1 MGYGSFS
8 FFVYI
13 KSTSQYYIVCKRSK
27 ISFSIY
33 FGGFFS
39 SSSHASH
46 VFNGKP
52 RSLATSSGERLVFI
66 LASLIVIKI
75 CFSYKNGIRVKKYFA
90 PLTPDCF
97 VLCTLAIF
105 KNIHN
110 SLIFLRKMAAYS
122 CFWRVPRTEIL
133 LQASL
138 HRIFVLLTL
147 VSSYHISTLFSLLF
161 SEN

>member
-1 MGYGSFS
+1 MQMSILNTATTEQMGYGIFS

-46 VFNGKP
+46 VFNGKS

-75 CFSYKNGIRVKKYFA
+75 CFSYKKWYLKILYVGVVDLSNEKRIRSY
-90 PLTPDCF
+90 
-97 VLCTLAIF
+97 
-105 KNIHN
+105 
-110 SLIFLRKMAAYS
+110 
-122 CFWRVPRTEIL
+122 
-133 LQASL
+133 
-138 HRIFVLLTL
+138 L
-147 VSSYHISTLFSLLF
+147 V
-161 SEN
+161 

>member
-1 MGYGSFS
+1 MRLGSVFKMQMSILNTTTTEQMGYGSFS

-75 CFSYKNGIRVKKYFA
+75 CFSYKNGIRVKNPFASKIASTFWPFDLGIIKILYVGVVDLSNEKRIRSYLVWWKY
-90 PLTPDCF
+90 
-97 VLCTLAIF
+97 
-105 KNIHN
+105 
-110 SLIFLRKMAAYS
+110 
-122 CFWRVPRTEIL
+122 W
-133 LQASL
+133 
-138 HRIFVLLTL
+138 
-147 VSSYHISTLFSLLF
+147 
-161 SEN
+161 